1 MTDLA
6 DFFVKPP
13 AEITCLGE
21 LIRHVAGVRSE
32 RKDVIWFR
40 GHRAATWELQPSLWR
55 EYNAEKERNF
65 TNRFRSRA
73 AIRRP
78 DSPRAEDYAGWLS
91 LMQHYTLPTRLLD
104 WTRSPLIAA
113 YFAVSHFNSDRV
125 EPDNVVIWMLWPHWF
140 NLSEGFEELTYPI
153 DARTCRKMLRPAF
166 KGGEEN
172 EKIMAVMAVEHDMR
186 MFVQQGAFTIHS
198 NKEPLNRRKDDYQY
212 KGKTY
217 LQPLLIT
224 KEHVHRM
231 ALEVRACS
239 IVRGDIFPDL
249 ESLAEEYRNIP

>member
-1 MTDLA
+1 LKYPQKKITSLGDL
-6 DFFVKPP
+6 
-13 AEITCLGE
+13 IS
-21 LIRHVAGVRSE
+21 HVTYALSE
-32 RKDVIWFR
+32 RNNVIWFR
-40 GHRAATWELQPSLWR
+40 GHKVATWELRPSLWR
-55 EYNAEKERNF
+55 DYTPAEERNF

-78 DSPRAEDYAGWLS
+78 VSPRRDDYAGWLS

-113 YFAVSHFNSDRV
+113 YFAVTAYAPKDV
-125 EPDNVVIWMLWPHWF
+125 EPKDAIIWMLWPHWL
-140 NLSEGFEELTYPI
+140 NVREGFEDLTYPI
-153 DARTCRKMLRPAF
+153 DSNTSLKMLEPAF

-172 EKIMAVMAVEHDMR
+172 NKVMAVMAVEHDLR

-198 NKEPLNRRKDDYQY
+198 ERAPLNERNEGYEYR
-212 KGKTY
+212 GIPY
-217 LQPLLIT
+217 LQPLLIE

-231 ALEVRACS
+231 ALEVHACS

-249 ESLAEEYRNIP
+249 QSLAEEYRIIP